1 MTLIWQICGA
11 IFMVA
16 GATIALCV
24 ATVLAYAVIVGIQ
37 SAIQE
42 RKEKKEKDE

>member
-16 GATIALCV
+16 GATIALSIAAVC
-24 ATVLAYAVIVGIQ
+24 AYAVTVGIQ
-37 SAIQE
+37 AAIRE
-42 RKEKKEKDE
+42 RRQKKEKDE

>member
-42 RKEKKEKDE
+42 RKEKKAKK